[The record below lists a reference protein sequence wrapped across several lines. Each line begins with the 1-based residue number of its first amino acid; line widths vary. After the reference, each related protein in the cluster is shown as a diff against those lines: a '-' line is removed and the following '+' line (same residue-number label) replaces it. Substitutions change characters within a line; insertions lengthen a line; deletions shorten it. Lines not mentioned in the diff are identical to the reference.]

1 VAKILVADD
10 NSNIQKMAANALKDL
25 GCEVVGFSNGESA
38 VKKIGDVR
46 PDLILADVFM
56 PVRDGYEL
64 CDWVKKNEQFAHIPV
79 FLLVGAFDPLDQ
91 HRLEAVKADGI
102 IKKPFVPPDRLI
114 EVVQAMLERAAQQ
127 KHSDSL
133 KEAHDHFS
141 QNVPHVE
148 ETQKL
153 SEDEVRA
160 MTGQPPEPEPMEFSV
175 RTPQIDLGESSAPAF
190 ADLLGDAEPELH
202 ATIEPEA
209 TAFQGSSVGAEA
221 PKEEMAAAHEAPEP
235 PPSFDIKEAQ
245 RQPTPDMAPIK
256 VDFSGASEPM
266 ELVRDEPI
274 AVSAAVDAGRLDD
287 LVANPA
293 EWMEQQKAS
302 APPPVSADN
311 PILEAELPPMPTISV
326 MPEPPAPE
334 FVPEPP
340 KAEPMGVPSKDLPG
354 LEWAAAAPAA
364 AEPPSAPAV
373 APPTA
378 SKPAPAMGTPEL
390 IPSAPAVNP
399 YVVDEI
405 VDKVMM
411 QLQPQIVH
419 RITSE
424 VGKAI
429 ESLQPRLLDSIQRDV
444 IRPLAEELLRNI
456 AKK

>member
-38 VKKIGDVR
+38 VKKMGDVR

-79 FLLVGAFDPLDQ
+79 FLLVGAFDPLDEQ
-91 HRLEAVKADGI
+91 RVQVVKADGI

-114 EVVQAMLERAAQQ
+114 TVVQAMLERAAQV
-127 KHSDSL
+127 KHTESL

-153 SEDEVRA
+153 SEEEVRV
-160 MTGQPPEPEPMEFSV
+160 MTGQPPEPEPVEFST
-175 RTPQIDLGESSAPAF
+175 RSPQIDLGESSAPAF
-190 ADLLGDAEPELH
+190 ADLLGDAEPELT

-209 TAFQGSSVGAEA
+209 PSFQASSVEA
-221 PKEEMAAAHEAPEP
+221 PKEGLVAAHESTEP

-256 VDFSGASEPM
+256 VDFSGHSEPM
-266 ELVRDEPI
+266 ELVRDEPV
-274 AVSAAVDAGRLDD
+274 AVSANADAGRLDD

-293 EWMEQQKAS
+293 EWMEKHAS
-302 APPPVSADN
+302 AAPPQVPADN

-326 MPEPPAPE
+326 TPEPPPA
-334 FVPEPP
+334 PEPP

-354 LEWAAAAPAA
+354 LEWSGAAP
-364 AEPPSAPAV
+364 EPSAPAV
-373 APPTA
+373 AAAPP
-378 SKPAPAMGTPEL
+378 SKPASAGTPEL
-390 IPSAPAVNP
+390 IPSSPNVNP
-399 YVVDEI
+399 YVIDEI

-411 QLQPQIVH
+411 HLQPQIVH

-429 ESLQPRLLDSIQRDV
+429 ESLQPRLLDAIQKDV
-444 IRPLAEELLRNI
+444 IRPLAEELLRN
-456 AKK
+456 ASKK